1 MNLQAFTKTPAIS
14 PSIISVCD
22 MLRLFDSVQALE
34 AAGVPM
40 LHVDLLDGYFSPSMP
55 LGLDAV
61 RALRKATPL
70 ALDCHIMAVRNEFL
84 IRELLSIGVE
94 QIVFHI
100 ETEPHVDYW
109 LNEIRAAGV
118 RAGVALKPAT
128 PLCSLDY
135 VLEKCDVVEL
145 MLINPGYAG
154 SKSEAQAPYADR
166 KVRELRALIDRR
178 GLPTQIEL
186 DGRISRQN
194 IAAYGQ
200 GTAQLYVAG
209 STCLDKNAL
218 HASATQLVHYTN
230 EQGGQNHGRANRV

>member
-1 MNLQAFTKTPAIS
+1 MNLQAFANTPAIS

-22 MLRLFDSVQALE
+22 PLRMLDSVRALE
-34 AAGVPM
+34 AADVPM
-40 LHVDLLDGYFSPSMP
+40 LHIDLLDGTFSPSMP
-55 LGLDAV
+55 LGLDTV
-61 RALRKATPL
+61 RALRGATAL
-70 ALDCHIMAVRNEFL
+70 ALDCHIMAVRNEFF
-84 IRELLSIGVE
+84 IRELLAIGVE

-154 SKSEAQAPYADR
+154 SRSEAQVPYAAR
-166 KVRELRALIDRR
+166 KVRQLRALIDAQ
-178 GLPTQIEL
+178 GLPTHIEL
-186 DGRISRQN
+186 DGRISPEN
-194 IAAYGQ
+194 IETFGHGA
-200 GTAQLYVAG
+200 AQLFVAG
-209 STCLDKNAL
+209 STCLDRNNL
-218 HASATQLVHYTN
+218 TASAAQLAGRIRRLK
-230 EQGGQNHGRANRV
+230 EERHGTDA

>member
-1 MNLQAFTKTPAIS
+1 MNLQAFAKTPAIS
-14 PSIISVCD
+14 PSLISVCD
-22 MLRLFDSVQALE
+22 PLRVLDSVRALE
-34 AAGVPM
+34 GASVPM
-40 LHVDLLDGYFSPSMP
+40 LHLDLLDGYFSPCMP
-55 LGLDAV
+55 LGLDTV
-61 RALRKATPL
+61 RALRGATAL
-70 ALDCHIMAVRNEFL
+70 ALDCHIMAVRNEFF
-84 IRELLSIGVE
+84 IRELLCIGVE

-154 SKSEAQAPYADR
+154 SKNEAQVAYADR
-166 KVRELRALIDRR
+166 KVRDLRTRIDAR

-194 IAAYGQ
+194 IQAYGH
-200 GTAQLYVAG
+200 GAAQIFVAG
-209 STCLDKNAL
+209 STCLDKNDL
-218 HASATQLVHYTN
+218 QASAKLLVHYAN
-230 EQGGQNHGRANRV
+230 EQGGKPHD